1 LRPLGSIQEQ
11 TGSLEVSTTKILT
24 DERPLQARRY
34 PRVDGAQVLAA
45 PALRV
50 GEPHPRAEHQCQE
63 RDNKCL
69 ITDLYN
75 VLESRKGLARRPNFV
90 EDGSSGPRLD
100 EREILEEKEF
110 RLARFVALCR
120 ISHTLTTS
128 ISVAQ

>member
-1 LRPLGSIQEQ
+1 MHHYQQVDEVQE
-11 TGSLEVSTTKILT
+11 SV
-24 DERPLQARRY
+24 
-34 PRVDGAQVLAA
+34 A

-50 GEPHPRAEHQCQE
+50 GEPRPLAELLCQE

-75 VLESRKGLARRPNFV
+75 VLELRKGLARRPNFV
-90 EDGSSGPRLD
+90 EDGSSGPQRA

-110 RLARFVALCR
+110 RLARFVALYQ
-120 ISHTLTTS
+120 ISNTLTTS